1 MSKIHEVRDSGEI
14 SAPQSTVWARVSNHV
29 DSASWVEPVKQV
41 TLDKTGTPSPNGVG
55 AVRVV
60 KFKSAKWPTVYEEIT
75 AYEAPSFFHYTV
87 IKGMPGLKDSLG
99 KVCVDDL
106 GDGRSRL
113 RLEADFEFSRLHPF
127 NLLVPR
133 FLREFEETLTN
144 ALAELKRQ
152 LEIS

>member
-1 MSKIHEVRDSGEI
+1 MSKTHEIRVSTEI
-14 SAPQSTVWARVSNHV
+14 SAPQSTVWARVSNYV
-29 DSASWVEPVKQV
+29 DSPSWIEPVQQV
-41 TLDKTGTPSPNGVG
+41 TLDKTGTPSANGVG
-55 AVRVV
+55 AVRVLE
-60 KFKSAKWPTVYEEIT
+60 FKSAKWPTVYEKIT
-75 AYEAPSFFHYTV
+75 VFNAPSAFHYTV

-99 KVCVDDL
+99 KVLIEDL

-113 RLEADFEFSRLHPF
+113 RWEADFEFSKLHPF

-152 LEIS
+152 LETS